1 MTETSHQERCPES
14 KIFRHQEEFQNCSHE
29 AVTSVY
35 QEAHEDSEAV
45 TTKKLCKTLTVIANV
60 CPEHLRECFE
70 TNDLLQMRSN
80 HLHQMKR
87 FLRRV
92 FSNRISNMKFLDNC
106 NFETEQVNSNDL
118 PTTETTETDLVLDMT
133 TEKDGNNYLME
144 FISNS
149 ITEKNRFLGVDEDE
163 DVSSTRL
170 DIFSLTGEID
180 RNTPVVGEGE
190 EDLFSSKQK
199 VILDYELNGDQNKT
213 EPSQSD
219 KTRYEDHYDS
229 DKSSPELDKNHT
241 SNSRS
246 NLNLLIFLILH
257 SVFLLLCRTRALSI

>member
-1 MTETSHQERCPES
+1 MNFLENCDLETG
-14 KIFRHQEEFQNCSHE
+14 
-29 AVTSVY
+29 
-35 QEAHEDSEAV
+35 
-45 TTKKLCKTLTVIANV
+45 
-60 CPEHLRECFE
+60 
-70 TNDLLQMRSN
+70 
-80 HLHQMKR
+80 
-87 FLRRV
+87 
-92 FSNRISNMKFLDNC
+92 
-106 NFETEQVNSNDL
+106 QVNNNNL
-118 PTTETTETDLVLDMT
+118 PTPETTETDLVLDMT
-133 TEKDGNNYLME
+133 TEENGKNDLKN

-149 ITEKNRFLGVDEDE
+149 ITENNLGVDEGE
-163 DVSSTRL
+163 DVTTARL

-180 RNTPVVGEGE
+180 RNTPVIGEGE
-190 EDLFSSKQK
+190 EDLFLSKQK

>member
-1 MTETSHQERCPES
+1 
-14 KIFRHQEEFQNCSHE
+14 
-29 AVTSVY
+29 
-35 QEAHEDSEAV
+35 
-45 TTKKLCKTLTVIANV
+45 
-60 CPEHLRECFE
+60 
-70 TNDLLQMRSN
+70 
-80 HLHQMKR
+80 
-87 FLRRV
+87 
-92 FSNRISNMKFLDNC
+92 MKFLDNC
-106 NFETEQVNSNDL
+106 DFETGQVNNNNDL

-133 TEKDGNNYLME
+133 TENDGTNYLME
-144 FISNS
+144 LISNS

-163 DVSSTRL
+163 DVSTTRL

-180 RNTPVVGEGE
+180 RNAPVAGEGEE

-199 VILDYELNGDQNKT
+199 VILDYELNGDQDKT

-257 SVFLLLCRTRALSI
+257 SVYLFLCRTRAISI